1 MKKVMTREELVKEI
15 ADMMVHDLNSVI
27 VEQYREVLIAGY
39 EGLENMPD
47 SELIEEYAYYKDYQ
61 TEDIEIKDVEVLRGT
76 IDAGMYLYSKVMD
89 KDTILHFATTMSNTG
104 DSSFLKEMLKSDPR
118 VISVDCGVYRILKD

>member
-1 MKKVMTREELVKEI
+1 MKRVMSREELVNEI
-15 ADMMVHDLNSVI
+15 ADMMVDGLDSVI
-27 VEQYREVLIAGY
+27 VEEYREVLIAGY
-39 EGLENMPD
+39 EGLKNMPD

-61 TEDIEIKDVEVLRGT
+61 IEDIEIKDIEILRGT
-76 IDAGMYLYSKVMD
+76 IDAGIYLYSKVMD
-89 KDTILHFATTMSNTG
+89 KDVIFDFATTMSNTG